1 MKKKQIVVGFSAF
14 DFFRKD
20 LDKLSDREKHEYFL
34 NSETSISYDSPN
46 DFFNELNDGFVDT
59 ENYFWYLIEID

>member
-14 DFFRKD
+14 DFYRKD

-34 NSETSISYDSPN
+34 NTETSISYDSPT